1 MALIVVHRGTWW
13 YNELKAVST
22 TMEKPLLP
30 PRGSLPTGAQK
41 ITIQVHWFA
50 RIQRVQIFLFFSSVW
65 GIFPG
70 YLLHVGAHLYFAE
83 F

>member
-50 RIQRVQIFLFFSSVW
+50 RIQRVQIFFFLQSGVFFLA
-65 GIFPG
+65 IC
-70 YLLHVGAHLYFAE
+70 YMLE
-83 F
+83 QTCT